1 MPDRPDFIVVSRD
14 RDLRG
19 RRNEVWVRHAALGLL
34 GVISLLGLFN
44 VFGQKS
50 TTSEA
55 AAPHATLEVHAPTH
69 LRSGVLYS
77 ARFIVRAKQTLDDAT
92 FVLDSSW
99 VEGMQVNTIEP
110 SPVSE
115 TSQNGSLRFELGKIE
130 AGQQYTFFMSFQV
143 NPTTFGRRDASVQ
156 LVDGNEPILT
166 LHRTMT
172 IYP

>member
-1 MPDRPDFIVVSRD
+1 MAGRPDFIVVSRD
-14 RDLRG
+14 KDLRG
-19 RRNEVWVRHAALGLL
+19 RRNEVWARHGVLGLL

-44 VFGQKS
+44 VFGQKA

-55 AAPHATLEVHAPTH
+55 AAQNATLEVHAPTR

-77 ARFIVRAKQTLDDAT
+77 ARFIVRATRTLDEAA
-92 FVLDSSW
+92 FVLDSNW

-130 AGQQYTFFMSFQV
+130 AGQQYKFFMSFQV
-143 NPTTFGRRDASVQ
+143 NPTTFGHRDAGVQ
-156 LVDGNEPILT
+156 LVDGNEAILA
-166 LHRTMT
+166 LHRTLT